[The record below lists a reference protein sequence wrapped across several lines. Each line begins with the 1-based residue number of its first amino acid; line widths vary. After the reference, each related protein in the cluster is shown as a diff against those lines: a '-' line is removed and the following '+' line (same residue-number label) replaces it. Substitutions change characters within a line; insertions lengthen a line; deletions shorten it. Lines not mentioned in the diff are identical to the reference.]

1 MQAGSDSI
9 SINATAYRAL
19 YLHQT
24 ALDSSLYGNLVFWI
38 DGGPAGGQLLQVQA
52 TLSGAAQAG
61 VTCQFTGHEKC
72 RSPVSRATSVA
83 SGKPRLSRKHFS
95 PPIIVES

>member
-38 DGGPAGGQLLQVQA
+38 DGGPAGGQLLLVQA
-52 TLSGAAQAG
+52 TLSGAAQAV
-61 VTCQFTGHEKC
+61 VTL
-72 RSPVSRATSVA
+72 PVHGPRKMP
-83 SGKPRLSRKHFS
+83 KPRLEGDVGCVRQAAA
-95 PPIIVES
+95 VA